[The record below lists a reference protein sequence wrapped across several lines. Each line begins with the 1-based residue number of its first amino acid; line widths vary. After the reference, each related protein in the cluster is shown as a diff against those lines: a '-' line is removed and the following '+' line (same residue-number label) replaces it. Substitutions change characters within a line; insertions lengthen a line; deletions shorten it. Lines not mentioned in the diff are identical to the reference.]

1 MCLLKVVV
9 SRDFWHFL
17 LYPTWA
23 PDKHAKMV
31 LLKESLSWRYSRNKW
46 LHSDYHCAELDSAL
60 TNTARSHKNKFA
72 EIHNWLT
79 LRGVEFFELATEILL
94 ENEKVSKTVF
104 VCLKYMSHQKNALA
118 WSPLKC
124 TAQIFEIF
132 CCLDSIGDLT
142 KLFRYQKFVLLR

>member
-1 MCLLKVVV
+1 MFFSLHWRFSEEKFWFWRHMCLLKVVV

-23 PDKHAKMV
+23 PDKQAKMV

-72 EIHNWLT
+72 EIYNWLT
-79 LRGVEFFELATEILL
+79 LRGVEFFELAIEILL
-94 ENEKVSKTVF
+94 ENEKVSTSVF
-104 VCLKYMSHQKNALA
+104 VCLQYMSQV
-118 WSPLKC
+118 
-124 TAQIFEIF
+124 
-132 CCLDSIGDLT
+132 DSF
-142 KLFRYQKFVLLR
+142 KQQKFPKRLVTLSL